1 MSNIYFTSLALSVS
15 IILTVIFFIKKTE
28 NEENK
33 ILKLLLYI
41 NIIESSVSLFI
52 SLFLA
57 SPSSILFLKILK
69 RLDTIIIIL
78 WSALL
83 TYYITAKIIKNT
95 KLMKNILIGLSSFL
109 GIVSFFFAVNL
120 NNVNNISYFVGPI
133 LIFEMIGII
142 IFDMFIIYIL
152 YLSKDKLNEID
163 ENRFKIL
170 NLIIIL
176 MAISAFLKVSMLEIN
191 FMSMIIS
198 IISMITIFTIENPE
212 AAVVEELTKE
222 NKEVEKNSKAKSNVL
237 VNLSHELRTPLNSI
251 IGFTEDIKKFENSVD
266 SRIVED
272 TDYILE
278 SSQILL
284 QLIDDIM
291 DITTIEANMMNLNN
305 TNYNFRN
312 EIINSTKDIPQ
323 KLISKNVQ
331 FKLLLSDEI
340 PYELTGDI
348 EHIKQ
353 IINNLL
359 TNSIKYT
366 DEGEIKLTIKCANS
380 SNICNLFIEV
390 SDTGQGIE
398 AENIQKLFTKYERLD
413 KQETS
418 ASEGIGLGLAITKY
432 LVELMNGTIEVQSDP
447 ENGSSFKVQIPQ
459 KISKINNPVGRNF
472 EMPQDAVYSSVETIS
487 KRILIVDDNI
497 LNIKVARRALDEF
510 NYNIDECESGQ
521 ECLMKIN
528 DGEKYD
534 LILMDIMM
542 PNMNGEE
549 TLQKLQ
555 EIEGFNTPVIALTA
569 DAISGSKE
577 KYLSEGFK
585 DYISKPFTKEE
596 IKEKLDKIFKF

>member
-1 MSNIYFTSLALSVS
+1 MSNVYFTSLALSVS
-15 IILTVIFFIKKTE
+15 VILTVIFFIKKTE

-33 ILKLLLYI
+33 ILKLLLYL
-41 NIIESSVSLFI
+41 NIIESSVSLI
-52 SLFLA
+52 TSIFLV
-57 SPSSILFLKILK
+57 SPGSIFFLKFLK
-69 RLDTIIIIL
+69 KMDVIIVLL

-83 TYYITAKIIKNT
+83 TYYISAKIIKNT
-95 KLMKNILIGLSSFL
+95 ELTKKILIVGSCILGLTSIFFKVNINSL
-109 GIVSFFFAVNL
+109 G
-120 NNVNNISYFVGPI
+120 YFTGSI
-133 LIFEMIGII
+133 LIFEMLGII
-142 IFDMFIIYIL
+142 IFDLFIIYIL

-176 MAISAFLKVSMLEIN
+176 MAISSFLKVSMLEIN

-198 IISMITIFTIENPE
+198 VISMITIFTIENPE
-212 AAVVEELTKE
+212 AAVVEALTRE

-251 IGFTEDIKKFENSVD
+251 IGFTEDIKKFESNVD
-266 SRIVED
+266 HRIVED

-278 SSQILL
+278 SSKTLL

-340 PYELTGDI
+340 PFELTGDI

-353 IINNLL
+353 IISNLL

-366 DEGEIKLTIKCANS
+366 DEGEINLTVKCVN
-380 SNICNLFIEV
+380 NINLCTLMIEV

-398 AENIQKLFTKYERLD
+398 ADNIQKLFTKYERLD
-413 KQETS
+413 KQQTS

-432 LVELMNGTIEVQSDP
+432 LVDLMNGKIEVQSDL
-447 ENGSSFKVQIPQ
+447 EKGSIFRVQIPQ
-459 KISKINNPVGRNF
+459 KISKLNNPNGRNF
-472 EMPQDAVYSSVETIS
+472 EMPQDAIYSSVETIS

-521 ECLMKIN
+521 ECLMKIK

-542 PNMNGEE
+542 PNMSGEE

-577 KYLSEGFK
+577 KYLREGFK